1 MLSYV
6 CIMNRFQYV
15 IYKFT
20 KDKSIVKKKYAIVFY
35 SQYDVYVYLFKFIG
49 LPRTYLLIK

>member
-20 KDKSIVKKKYAIVFY
+20 EDKSIVKKKYAIVSY